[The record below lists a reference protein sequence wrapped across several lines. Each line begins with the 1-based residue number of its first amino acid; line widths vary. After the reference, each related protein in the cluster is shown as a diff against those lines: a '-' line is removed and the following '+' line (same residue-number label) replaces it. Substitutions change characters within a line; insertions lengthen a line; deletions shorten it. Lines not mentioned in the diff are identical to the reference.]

1 MRVHAAPAPRLQS
14 AAMSKSIAAPRP
26 MPSQDEMYERIM
38 TAVVEHRLPPGTKLG
53 EDRLA
58 DILGVS
64 RAKVRQLL
72 ARLAHEGIVTIQPNR
87 GAFVSEPTVEQAREI
102 FELRNLIEPA
112 IARTVARKADGAAA
126 KRLNAHLAR
135 EAQAVAKNDHRT
147 LIRLT
152 GEFHLLLA
160 ELAGNATTLRI
171 MREMETLTSL
181 INYLYD
187 SPSMPGCRG
196 NDHVAISAAIV
207 KGDGARAAAL
217 MREHLAE
224 LESCLDM
231 QRAPAREFD
240 LGEALGA

>member
-1 MRVHAAPAPRLQS
+1 
-14 AAMSKSIAAPRP
+14 
-26 MPSQDEMYERIM
+26 MYERIM

-58 DILGVS
+58 EILGVG

-87 GAFVSEPTVEQAREI
+87 GAFVSEPTIVQAREV

-112 IARTVARKADGAAA
+112 IVNTVARKADGTMA
-126 KRLNAHLAR
+126 KRLNAHLAQ
-135 EAQAVAKNDHRT
+135 EAQAAAKNDHRT

-160 ELAGNATTLRI
+160 ALAGNATTLRI

-196 NDHVAISAAIV
+196 NDHVAITAAILS
-207 KGDGARAAAL
+207 GDGARAAAL

-231 QRAPAREFD
+231 QREPEREFD
-240 LGEALGA
+240 LGEALGT

>member
-1 MRVHAAPAPRLQS
+1 MVHTGLGPRLQS
-14 AAMSKSIAAPRP
+14 AAMRKSTAATRP
-26 MPSQDEMYERIM
+26 KPSQDDMVERIM
-38 TAVVEHRLPPGTKLG
+38 AAVVEHRLPPGTKLG

-58 DILGVS
+58 EIFGVS

-72 ARLAHEGIVTIQPNR
+72 ARLAHEGIATIQPNR
-87 GAFVSEPTVEQAREI
+87 GAFVSEPTIEQAREI

-112 IARTVARKADGAAA
+112 IAKSVARKAEGATA

-160 ELAGNATTLRI
+160 ELAGNVTTLRI

-196 NDHVAISAAIV
+196 NDHVAIAAAIV